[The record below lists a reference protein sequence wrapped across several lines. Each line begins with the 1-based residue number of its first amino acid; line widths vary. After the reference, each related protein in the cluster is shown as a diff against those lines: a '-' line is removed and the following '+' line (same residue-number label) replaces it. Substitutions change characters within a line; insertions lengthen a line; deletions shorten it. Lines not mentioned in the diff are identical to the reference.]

1 MKPEIS
7 QQKQT
12 PAVDIELLAGLLAKM
27 QKASGE
33 IPWSE
38 GGKTDPWDH
47 IEAAM
52 GLCIGG
58 YVDEARR
65 AYEWLADIQLEDGA
79 WYASYID
86 GKPLDRTRDTNVS
99 TYIAVGVYHYYLITR
114 DLTFVHRMWNT
125 VAAAMEFAIRLQAPT
140 GEIYWAKSPEM
151 EVDPMALLTGSSS
164 IYMSLKCALAI
175 SRLLGHE
182 TALLGNRQSKT
193 RRRPAGRVSSFQHHQ
208 IPLFHGLVLSGAF
221 RRSHRCGG
229 PEKNRPAL
237 EKICC

>member
-99 TYIAVGVYHYYLITR
+99 TYIAVGVYHYYHHPGS
-114 DLTFVHRMWNT
+114 DVCSQNVAHHRRGHG
-125 VAAAMEFAIRLQAPT
+125 ICHQ
-140 GEIYWAKSPEM
+140 
-151 EVDPMALLTGSSS
+151 SS
-164 IYMSLKCALAI
+164 
-175 SRLLGHE
+175 G
-182 TALLGNRQSKT
+182 T
-193 RRRPAGRVSSFQHHQ
+193 
-208 IPLFHGLVLSGAF
+208 
-221 RRSHRCGG
+221 HR
-229 PEKNRPAL
+229 
-237 EKICC
+237 